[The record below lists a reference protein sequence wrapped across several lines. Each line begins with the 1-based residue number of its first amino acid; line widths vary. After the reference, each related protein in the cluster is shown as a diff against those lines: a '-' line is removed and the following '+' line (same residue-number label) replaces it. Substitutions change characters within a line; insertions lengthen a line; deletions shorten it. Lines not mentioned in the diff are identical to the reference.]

1 MSCWSVGV
9 DLTEVTRI
17 RNLIERYGDRFL
29 GRVFTPAEIEYCRGK
44 KQGSMQSF
52 AARYAAKEA
61 VFKSTGLG
69 LRTHMRWH
77 DIEVRNDKNG
87 RPELHLSGHVATLLE
102 GKKAHISLSHSGDM
116 AIAMVVVDT
125 PDKDFE

>member
-9 DLTEVTRI
+9 DLTEVNRI
-17 RNLIERYGDRFL
+17 RTLIERYGDRFL
-29 GRVFTPAEIEYCRGK
+29 NRVFTPSEIEYCKNKR
-44 KQGSMQSF
+44 QGSAQSF

-69 LRTHMRWH
+69 LRTDMRWH
-77 DIEVRNDKNG
+77 DIEVRNNANG
-87 RPELHLSGHVATLLE
+87 RPELHLSGHVAHLLD
-102 GKKAHISLSHSGDM
+102 GKKAHVSLSHTGNM

-125 PDKDFE
+125 PE

>member
-9 DLTEVTRI
+9 DLTEVSRI
-17 RNLIERYGDRFL
+17 RKLIDRYGDRFL
-29 GRVFTPAEIEYCRGK
+29 DRVFTSTEIEYCKSKR
-44 KQGSMQSF
+44 QGSAQSF

-77 DIEVRNDKNG
+77 DIEVRNDANG
-87 RPELHLSGHVATLLE
+87 RPQLHLSGHVATLLE
-102 GKKAHISLSHSGDM
+102 GKKAHISLSHTADM
-116 AIAMVVVDT
+116 AIAMVVVDA
-125 PDKDFE
+125 PE